1 MRWKWIAL
9 GIAVLW
15 FGCAERHAPP
25 PPELPVLMKAPEF
38 AGLTAE
44 EQPFHSHQLQ
54 GKVVVVSF
62 FFTSCTGPCP
72 VMNSRLSVLQA
83 QFANEPDV
91 RFVSITV
98 DPERDTPERLRAYAQ
113 RYGAKPERWIF
124 LRMTPDSVEWLAT
137 KGFRVPGSATQ
148 PDLHSTRYI
157 LLDRQGNVR
166 GYFSALDEQQVQ
178 QLEQAL
184 RQLLH
189 ESNQA
194 TQ

>member
-1 MRWKWIAL
+1 MHRKWVAL

-15 FGCAERHAPP
+15 FGCTERHAP
-25 PPELPVLMKAPEF
+25 PPELPVLTKAPEF

-44 EQPFHSHQLQ
+44 EQPFHSRQLQ

-72 VMNSRLSVLQA
+72 VMNSRLSVLQT

-113 RYGAKPERWIF
+113 RYGAKPGRWIF
-124 LRMTPDSVEWLAT
+124 LRMSPDSVEWLAT
-137 KGFRVPGSATQ
+137 KGFLVPGSATQ

-157 LLDRQGNVR
+157 LLDRKGNVR

-184 RQLLH
+184 HQLLH

-194 TQ
+194 AE